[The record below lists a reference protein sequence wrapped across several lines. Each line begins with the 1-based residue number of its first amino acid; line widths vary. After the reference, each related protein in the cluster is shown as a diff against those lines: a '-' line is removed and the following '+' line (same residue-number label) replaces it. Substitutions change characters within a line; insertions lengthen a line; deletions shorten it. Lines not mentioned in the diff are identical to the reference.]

1 MNEAGAAAA
10 SGASAGGQLRAARE
24 RQGLHIAAL
33 AAAIKMPQ
41 RKLEALEADRYDD
54 LPDATFARA
63 LALSVCRALKID
75 AAPVLAQLPRIGD
88 KPLPDVAGGL
98 NAPYRE
104 RAGREARATGT
115 ASLRHPLS
123 WAALLLVLAAALVM
137 WLPDGSWRA
146 WRAWGPASGAAS
158 APLATPA
165 ASATVAAMAAMA
177 AAASAVVEEAVQT
190 ASAPASAVV
199 VEVVHATSADPAAA
213 SAVAAAPAAGMVV
226 LRSSAPSWVEVIDA
240 GGQVLLQ
247 RVLQPGESVGLDGRL
262 PLRLKIGN
270 AAVTSL
276 QFRGR
281 EVDLAAVTRDNVAR
295 LELK

>member
-1 MNEAGAAAA
+1 MSEAGAPAA
-10 SGASAGGQLRAARE
+10 SGASAGAQLRAARE

-41 RKLEALEADRYDD
+41 RKLEALEADRCDD

-75 AAPVLAQLPRIGD
+75 PAPVLAQLPRIGD

-104 RAGREARATGT
+104 RAGRDAHGA
-115 ASLRHPLS
+115 ASAPLRHPLS

-146 WRAWGPASGAAS
+146 WRAWWPASSAAS
-158 APLATPA
+158 AALATSTT
-165 ASATVAAMAAMA
+165 SATVAAVA
-177 AAASAVVEEAVQT
+177 AAASAVVEEVVPA

-213 SAVAAAPAAGMVV
+213 SAVAAAPAAGMVL

-281 EVDLAAVTRDNVAR
+281 EVDLAPVTRDNVAR

>member
-1 MNEAGAAAA
+1 MSEPGAAAPA
-10 SGASAGGQLRAARE
+10 GSAGALLRAARE
-24 RQGLHIAAL
+24 RQGMHVAAL
-33 AAAIKMPQ
+33 AAAIKIPQ
-41 RKLEALEADRYDD
+41 RKLEALEADRWDD

-63 LALSVCRALKID
+63 LALTVCRALKID
-75 AAPVLAQLPRIGD
+75 PAPVLAQLPDIGS
-88 KPLPDVAGGL
+88 KRLPEVAGGL

-104 RAGREARATGT
+104 RSGRAERAAGSAPW
-115 ASLRHPLS
+115 RHPLS
-123 WAALLLVLAAALVM
+123 WAALLVLLAAALVL
-137 WLPDGSWRA
+137 WLPGDWWRSL
-146 WRAWGPASGAAS
+146 RPASMLSPAATTDAPAS
-158 APLATPA
+158 AALPAVATQGA
-165 ASATVAAMAAMA
+165 TASV
-177 AAASAVVEEAVQT
+177 VVEQIAQA

-199 VEVVHATSADPAAA
+199 VEVVHASSADPAAA
-213 SAVAAAPAAGMVV
+213 SAIAAAPVAKMVV
-226 LRSSAPSWVEVIDA
+226 LRASDASWVEVIDA

-281 EVDLAAVTRDNVAR
+281 EFDLTPVTRENVAR